1 MYKIVYAKTALKD
14 IPKLKSA
21 HLDEKAKALISVI
34 KENPFQNPPPY
45 EKLVGDLNGS
55 YSRRINVQ
63 HRLVYDVFEE
73 EQTIKILSLW
83 TPYERGPEDVF
94 ILCQTPPLNF
104 LVRCIVMLVWSS
116 KKKKKKKFPVR

>member
-45 EKLVGDLNGS
+45 EKLVGDLNGCT
-55 YSRRINVQ
+55 SRSNRPPAF
-63 HRLVYDVFEE
+63 HRAAGSGTD
-73 EQTIKILSLW
+73 
-83 TPYERGPEDVF
+83 
-94 ILCQTPPLNF
+94 F
-104 LVRCIVMLVWSS
+104 LL
-116 KKKKKKKFPVR
+116 